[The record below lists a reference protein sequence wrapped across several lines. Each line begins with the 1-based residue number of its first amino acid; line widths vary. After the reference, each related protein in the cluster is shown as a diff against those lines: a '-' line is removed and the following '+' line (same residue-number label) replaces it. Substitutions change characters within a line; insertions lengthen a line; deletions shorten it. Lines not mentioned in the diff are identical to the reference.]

1 MKNQKGASARQTIRY
16 LRESSF
22 WDFVKFTA
30 TQRWPILDTR
40 LRYRNL
46 WGSWSHIAAMDI
58 FLLVCSG
65 YTRGQIARWLRVSL
79 DTINGMTRKLKQ
91 AGVPIR
97 RASRPEKN
105 TSMIPERPSAQELRE
120 TQRVEEIMANV
131 RCLIKRYEMTRQEG
145 IKEWLLLVIDYELSR
160 LHQQRDL
167 KFELRT
173 AVQRYRPM
181 TEETFDALIL
191 AKKKRECGGKVGGG
205 PQSANEDETLSF
217 NLAYRR
223 TSSPGGRPSGA
234 LKNDYGLLMRYR
246 TGKWFYKA
254 YQYGRYP
261 TYPHI
266 SSRPA

>member
-1 MKNQKGASARQTIRY
+1 MRQTIRY

-22 WDFVKFTA
+22 WNFVKFTA
-30 TQRWPILDTR
+30 IERWPILDSR

-79 DTINGMTRKLKQ
+79 DTINGMTRKLKK

-105 TSMIPERPSAQELRE
+105 TSMILERPSAQELRE
-120 TQRVEEIMANV
+120 TQRVEEIMTNV
-131 RCLIKRYEMTRQEG
+131 GRLIERHEKTQQEG
-145 IKEWLLLVIDYELSR
+145 IKEWLRLEIDYELLR
-160 LHQQRDL
+160 LHQHRDL

-173 AVQRYRPM
+173 VAQRYRPM
-181 TEETFDALIL
+181 TEETLDALIL
-191 AKKKRECGGKVGGG
+191 AKKKRECGGKVGTG
-205 PQSANEDETLSF
+205 PQSANEDETPSS
-217 NLAYRR
+217 NLVFSR
-223 TSSPGGRPSGA
+223 TSSPGGRPLGA
-234 LKNDYGLLMRYR
+234 LKNDYSLLMRYR
-246 TGKWFYKA
+246 IGKWSYES
-254 YQYGRYP
+254 YQYGRNA

>member
-1 MKNQKGASARQTIRY
+1 MRQTIRY

-46 WGSWSHIAAMDI
+46 WGNWSHIASLDI
-58 FLLVCSG
+58 FLLICSG

-79 DTINGMTRKLKQ
+79 DTINEMTGKLKQ

-105 TSMIPERPSAQELRE
+105 TSMILPSAQELRE

-131 RCLIKRYEMTRQEG
+131 RCLIERHEKTQQEG
-145 IKEWLLLVIDYELSR
+145 IKEWLRLVIDYELSR
-160 LHQQRDL
+160 LHQHRDL

-173 AVQRYRPM
+173 AVQSYRPM
-181 TEETFDALIL
+181 TEQTLDALIL
-191 AKKKRECGGKVGGG
+191 AKKKRECGGKVGTG
-205 PQSANEDETLSF
+205 PQSADEDETPSF
-217 NLAYRR
+217 NLAFRR
-223 TSSPGGRPSGA
+223 TSSPAGRPSGG
-234 LKNDYGLLMRYR
+234 LKNNYGLLMRYR

-254 YQYGRYP
+254 YQYGRKP

>member
-105 TSMIPERPSAQELRE
+105 TSMVLPSAQELKE
-120 TQRVEEIMANV
+120 KQRVEEIMANLS
-131 RCLIKRYEMTRQEG
+131 RLIERYEKTTQEG
-145 IKEWLLLVIDYELSR
+145 IKEWLRLEIDYELSR
-160 LHQQRDL
+160 LHQHRDL
-167 KFELRT
+167 KYERRT
-173 AVQRYRPM
+173 APQRYRPM
-181 TEETFDALIL
+181 TDETLDALIL
-191 AKKKRECGGKVGGG
+191 AKKKRECGGKVGTG
-205 PQSANEDETLSF
+205 PQSANENETPSF
-217 NLAYRR
+217 NLAYVR
-223 TSSPGGRPSGA
+223 SSLRGSRSSGA
-234 LKNDYGLLMRYR
+234 LKNDNGLLIRYR
-246 TGKWFYKA
+246 SGKWSYNAYK
-254 YQYGRYP
+254 YGRYP

>member
-181 TEETFDALIL
+181 TDETLDALIL
-191 AKKKRECGGKVGGG
+191 AKKKRECGGKVGTG
-205 PQSANEDETLSF
+205 PQSANEDETPPF
-217 NLAYRR
+217 NLTFSR
-223 TSSPGGRPSGA
+223 TSSRGGRPSGA

-246 TGKWFYKA
+246 SGKWFYNA

>member
-1 MKNQKGASARQTIRY
+1 VRQTISY

-30 TQRWPILDTR
+30 TQRWPILDTC

-46 WGSWSHIAAMDI
+46 WGSWSHIATMDI

-79 DTINGMTRKLKQ
+79 DTINGMTRKLKK

-105 TSMIPERPSAQELRE
+105 TSMIRPSAEELRE
-120 TQRVEEIMANV
+120 RQRVEEIMANV
-131 RCLIKRYEMTRQEG
+131 RCLIERHEKTQQEG
-145 IKEWLLLVIDYELSR
+145 IKEWICLVIDYELSR
-160 LHQQRDL
+160 LHQHRNL
-167 KFELRT
+167 KFERRT
-173 AVQRYRPM
+173 AAQRYRPM
-181 TEETFDALIL
+181 TEETLDALIL
-191 AKKKRECGGKVGGG
+191 AKKKRECGGKVGTG

-217 NLAYRR
+217 NLAFRR
-223 TSSPGGRPSGA
+223 TSSPAGRPSGG
-234 LKNDYGLLMRYR
+234 LKNDFGLLMRYR
-246 TGKWFYKA
+246 TGKWSYKA
-254 YQYGRYP
+254 YRYARNA

>member
-1 MKNQKGASARQTIRY
+1 LKNQKGVSIRQTIRY
-16 LRESSF
+16 LRESWF

-46 WGSWSHIAAMDI
+46 WGSWSHISTTDI
-58 FLLVCSG
+58 FLLICFG
-65 YTRGQIARWLRVSL
+65 YTRGQIARWLRDSL

-97 RASRPEKN
+97 RASRSEKY
-105 TSMIPERPSAQELRE
+105 TSMIPEEPSAQELRE

-131 RCLIKRYEMTRQEG
+131 RCLIERYEKTTQVG
-145 IKEWLLLVIDYELSR
+145 IKEWLCLEIDYELWR
-160 LHQQRDL
+160 LHQHRDL
-167 KFELRT
+167 KFERRT

-181 TEETFDALIL
+181 TEETLDALIL
-191 AKKKRECGGKVGGG
+191 AKKKRECGGKVGTG

-217 NLAYRR
+217 NLAFRR
-223 TSSPGGRPSGA
+223 TSSPAGRPSGG
-234 LKNDYGLLMRYR
+234 LKNDFGLLMRYR
-246 TGKWFYKA
+246 TGKWSYKA
-254 YQYGRYP
+254 YRYARNA

>member
-1 MKNQKGASARQTIRY
+1 MRQTIRY

-30 TQRWPILDTR
+30 TQRWPLLDTR
-40 LRYRNL
+40 LRYHNL

-58 FLLVCSG
+58 FLLICSG

-79 DTINGMTRKLKQ
+79 DTVNGMTRKLKK

-120 TQRVEEIMANV
+120 TRRVEEIMANV
-131 RCLIKRYEMTRQEG
+131 RCLIERHEKTTQEE
-145 IKEWLLLVIDYELSR
+145 IKEWLRLVIDYELSR
-160 LHQQRDL
+160 LHQHRDL
-167 KFELRT
+167 KFVRRT

-181 TEETFDALIL
+181 TEETLDALIL
-191 AKKKRECGGKVGGG
+191 AKKKRECGGKVGTG
-205 PQSANEDETLSF
+205 PQSANEDETPSF
-217 NLAYRR
+217 NLAYGR
-223 TSSPGGRPSGA
+223 TWLPRGRPSGA
-234 LKNDYGLLMRYR
+234 LKNADGLPMCYR

-254 YQYGRYP
+254 YKYDRNA

>member
-40 LRYRNL
+40 LRYHNL

-58 FLLVCSG
+58 FLLICSG

-79 DTINGMTRKLKQ
+79 DTINGMTLKLKK

-97 RASRPEKN
+97 RAGRPQKN
-105 TSMIPERPSAQELRE
+105 TSMERPFAQELKE
-120 TQRVEEIMANV
+120 TQRVKEIMANV
-131 RCLIKRYEMTRQEG
+131 RCLIERHEKTTQIG
-145 IKEWLLLVIDYELSR
+145 IKEWLRLVIDYELSR
-160 LHQQRDL
+160 LHQHRDL

-173 AVQRYRPM
+173 AAQRYRPM
-181 TEETFDALIL
+181 TEETLDALIL
-191 AKKKRECGGKVGGG
+191 AKKKRECGGKVGTG
-205 PQSANEDETLSF
+205 PQSANEDETSSF

-223 TSSPGGRPSGA
+223 TSSPGGRTSGA

-246 TGKWFYKA
+246 TGKCSYMA
-254 YQYGRYP
+254 YQYGRRA
-261 TYPHI
+261 TYTHI